1 MRRNILAAKQAPL
14 PAKVV
19 GLLSLVGVIAVL
31 VAVITAATPGQH
43 SQHRARASAHPTRR
57 TFHASSS
64 DVKGYASLQQL
75 RQDATAVAVLKP
87 TMTTRIETIQGA
99 PFMLTT
105 VTVVQTISGTTLPAS
120 FVLRQTG
127 DGKEP
132 SSPVVSSAKMYLA
145 YLQPF
150 EFQPGVPIRGQY
162 VVIGDLQGLFEQVGG
177 PSAPTPAG
185 AAAAT
190 FARVDQEATALPS
203 TVTVHDAANS

>member
-14 PAKVV
+14 SAKVV
-19 GLLSLVGVIAVL
+19 GLLSLVGVVAAL
-31 VAVITAATPGQH
+31 AAVIVAAAPGQD
-43 SQHRARASAHPTRR
+43 SQHRARASTHPIRR

-87 TMTTRIETIQGA
+87 TTTTRVETVQGV

-105 VTVVQTISGTTLPAS
+105 VTVVQMISGTTLPAS
-120 FVLRQTG
+120 FILRQTG
-127 DGKEP
+127 GGRAP

-150 EFQPGVPIRGQY
+150 EFQAGVPIRGQY

-177 PSAPTPAG
+177 PSTPTPAG
-185 AAAAT
+185 AASAT
-190 FARVDQEATALPS
+190 FGRVDQEATALPS